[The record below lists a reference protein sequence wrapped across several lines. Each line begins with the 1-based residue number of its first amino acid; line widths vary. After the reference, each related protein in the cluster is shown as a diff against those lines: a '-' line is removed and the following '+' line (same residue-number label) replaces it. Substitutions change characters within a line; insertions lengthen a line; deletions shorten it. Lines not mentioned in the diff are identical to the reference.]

1 MEYSA
6 ISRYE
11 VIEKI
16 GSGGLGS
23 VYLARHKNLNTK
35 VVLKAEK
42 VKKKISEVQ
51 LRREVDILKT
61 LKHPYIPVVY
71 DYFVEDNM
79 AYTVMEYIEGESLE
93 KFMEDGKKFRTA
105 EITKWAIQLLE
116 ALQYLHSPIHGDPP
130 RGYVHSD
137 IKPGNIM
144 IRPNGDISLIDF
156 NVSLAIG
163 EETVLGYTKGY
174 ASPEHYGVYYTEN
187 TVQTHRLIV
196 EDSESVSSMSG
207 SSARDSSGNSSSGNS
222 GGSSGSGAGSSTVR
236 KVRITPDERSDLF
249 SVGALLYHMISG
261 QKPASRVWEVA
272 PLSPKV
278 FNPQIAFIV
287 NKAMNPDPDLRFQTA
302 GEMLQA
308 FYSLKKNDPRRKSL
322 QRRTIVMAAMIA
334 AILVGGIASAM
345 IGLNRMQIKEKWLNL
360 TESSNRAYANGD
372 VEGAL
377 RYAVEACPK
386 ESGLFTPAIREQTQ
400 LALTQAL
407 EAYKLSDGYRIDR
420 IAELPSEPLFMDIAR
435 DGRYAACICLGQLVI
450 IDTQS
455 GEIVTELP
463 AEESALAEVRFVDA
477 NTILFAGREG
487 LTAYDIN
494 GQKELWHG
502 SKITGLALSGNK
514 RVAAGIYK
522 DAHECYLYDV
532 QSGSLIRTIDLGDHY
547 QPAAV
552 NNIGFN
558 PNDNLLALNEDGSKL
573 GVSLDGG
580 LVKIYDLYDES
591 KNLEISDA
599 GARFGH
605 FEGGFYKNLFLFA
618 GSDGERA
625 EIVVVDVT
633 ENQAVFN
640 KADFGRFHVAVGEDC
655 FWISR
660 DNRVMKYDPDR
671 KELEQYYACESLIK
685 GIAKCSGST
694 RDSGG
699 RIIAVTDSEIVA
711 MDEKGVLLSR
721 TERNDPTDV
730 VSISGETLIAGN
742 YNSNVMQIMKYA
754 DRTDTA
760 CAVYDPSYLHFETR
774 VSADGKYLILSTDRD
789 FAIFRRDGAQAAF
802 KELPNA
808 DRIYDQ
814 QVIREGSDSVI
825 EITYYDGTIDTYD
838 GTTGKQLGSEKGEA
852 PDRSLHESLVTE
864 HYVIENQIH
873 ENPVVHARDL
883 NAEGNPTAGRA
894 LAEIDE
900 DAYLTYADETD
911 GYLVLRFITTD
922 LRQYGCLYDRNF
934 RLLARMPE
942 LCDVY
947 DGKLYF
953 DYQDGTVRESPV
965 YSLDELLRKAKDR
978 LRE

>member
-308 FYSLKKNDPRRKSL
+308 FYSLKKNDPRRSFL
-322 QRRTIVMAAMIA
+322 QP
-334 AILVGGIASAM
+334 
-345 IGLNRMQIKEKWLNL
+345 QEK
-360 TESSNRAYANGD
+360 
-372 VEGAL
+372 
-377 RYAVEACPK
+377 
-386 ESGLFTPAIREQTQ
+386 
-400 LALTQAL
+400 
-407 EAYKLSDGYRIDR
+407 
-420 IAELPSEPLFMDIAR
+420 
-435 DGRYAACICLGQLVI
+435 
-450 IDTQS
+450 
-455 GEIVTELP
+455 
-463 AEESALAEVRFVDA
+463 
-477 NTILFAGREG
+477 
-487 LTAYDIN
+487 
-494 GQKELWHG
+494 
-502 SKITGLALSGNK
+502 
-514 RVAAGIYK
+514 
-522 DAHECYLYDV
+522 
-532 QSGSLIRTIDLGDHY
+532 
-547 QPAAV
+547 
-552 NNIGFN
+552 
-558 PNDNLLALNEDGSKL
+558 
-573 GVSLDGG
+573 
-580 LVKIYDLYDES
+580 
-591 KNLEISDA
+591 
-599 GARFGH
+599 
-605 FEGGFYKNLFLFA
+605 
-618 GSDGERA
+618 
-625 EIVVVDVT
+625 
-633 ENQAVFN
+633 
-640 KADFGRFHVAVGEDC
+640 
-655 FWISR
+655 
-660 DNRVMKYDPDR
+660 
-671 KELEQYYACESLIK
+671 
-685 GIAKCSGST
+685 
-694 RDSGG
+694 
-699 RIIAVTDSEIVA
+699 
-711 MDEKGVLLSR
+711 
-721 TERNDPTDV
+721 
-730 VSISGETLIAGN
+730 
-742 YNSNVMQIMKYA
+742 
-754 DRTDTA
+754 
-760 CAVYDPSYLHFETR
+760 
-774 VSADGKYLILSTDRD
+774 
-789 FAIFRRDGAQAAF
+789 
-802 KELPNA
+802 
-808 DRIYDQ
+808 
-814 QVIREGSDSVI
+814 
-825 EITYYDGTIDTYD
+825 
-838 GTTGKQLGSEKGEA
+838 
-852 PDRSLHESLVTE
+852 
-864 HYVIENQIH
+864 
-873 ENPVVHARDL
+873 
-883 NAEGNPTAGRA
+883 
-894 LAEIDE
+894 
-900 DAYLTYADETD
+900 
-911 GYLVLRFITTD
+911 
-922 LRQYGCLYDRNF
+922 
-934 RLLARMPE
+934 
-942 LCDVY
+942 
-947 DGKLYF
+947 
-953 DYQDGTVRESPV
+953 
-965 YSLDELLRKAKDR
+965 
-978 LRE
+978 